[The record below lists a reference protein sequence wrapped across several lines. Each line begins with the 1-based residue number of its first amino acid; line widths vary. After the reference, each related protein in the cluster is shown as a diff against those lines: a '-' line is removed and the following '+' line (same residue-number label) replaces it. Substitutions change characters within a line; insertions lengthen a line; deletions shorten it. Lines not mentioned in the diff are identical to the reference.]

1 MRYVLLL
8 FGLTVILA
16 MAVLGKRGDF
26 SRRRPIEIFPDMVRQ
41 PKLRPQTTDKFFKD
55 GLSSQPIVPGTIAR
69 GVPYEDTAVNTGKI
83 PGTTN
88 WVATIPIP
96 VTTELMARGRE
107 RYTINCSPC
116 HGQQGDGKGITS
128 KFGMTVIGDLHDAMA
143 RKVIQ
148 QTDGE
153 LFNTISYGKTLMNG
167 YAANI
172 SIQDRWAIIAYVRAL
187 QRSRL
192 ASLDD
197 VPASERSEL
206 TKALPPGAAP
216 QK

>member
-1 MRYVLLL
+1 MRYVFLL
-8 FGLTVILA
+8 FGLTVILT

-69 GVPYEDTAVNTGKI
+69 GVPYEDTPVNTGKV

-116 HGQQGDGKGITS
+116 HGHQGDGKGITT
-128 KFGMTVIGDLHDAMA
+128 KFGMTVIGDLHDAMV

-153 LFNTISYGKTLMNG
+153 LFNTISYGKTLMSG

-197 VPASERSEL
+197 VPAGERSEL
-206 TKALPPGAAP
+206 TKALPPGAAL